1 MKHLTL
7 TLAAALTIAMATNA
21 APKKKHTPAYE
32 DLSEQVSDALN
43 SYDIE
48 QAQELM
54 ERWEAAAKRA
64 RRDLPASANELRA
77 RIVLMDNMLQRVE
90 EIAIID
96 SVTVPRDRLAQ
107 AIPLPTNAGRLG
119 TRQMLPPNIRANDKT
134 IVYTA
139 NDGREVF
146 WNAPDST
153 GRSTLYHAG
162 ILDDGTLEPPT
173 KVFPSAQYATTCPYM
188 LTDGS
193 TLYFSAKDPETSIGG
208 YDIYM
213 TRRDDAT
220 GDFLE
225 PVNVGMPY
233 NSPYD
238 DILMAI
244 DTENGIGWWA
254 TDRNSLDSDSI
265 TVYTYLTNAT
275 RHNLDP
281 EREDLAD
288 RAFVTDMA
296 ATRDASTDAA
306 AIREQ
311 IKARAAAQ
319 TSDTK
324 DARTTDDALPYPFSI
339 EGRTVYYR
347 LSDFRSSEARELM
360 SQYLQQYNLDQ
371 AYRRQL
377 DHLRQRYA
385 NGDRTVAAEIRALEN
400 SVAKAGPTLRRM
412 RNAVI
417 RAELH

>member
-7 TLAAALTIAMATNA
+7 TLTAALTIAIVANA

-64 RRDLPASANELRA
+64 RRDLPTSADELRA

-90 EIAIID
+90 DIVIID

-107 AIPLPTNAGRLG
+107 AFPLPANAGRLG
-119 TRQMLPPNIRANDKT
+119 TRQVLPPNIRANDNT

-162 ILDDGTLEPPT
+162 ILDDGTLESPT
-173 KVFPSAQYATTCPYM
+173 EVFASAQYATTCPFM

-193 TLYFSAKDPETSIGG
+193 TLYFAAKDPETSIGG

-213 TRRDDAT
+213 TRRDDST

-244 DTENGIGWWA
+244 DTDNGIGWWA

-311 IKARAAAQ
+311 IKARAAAM
-319 TSDTK
+319 DAGTK
-324 DARTTDDALPYPFSI
+324 DARTTDALPYPFAI
-339 EGRTVYYR
+339 EGRAVYYR
-347 LSDFRSSEARELM
+347 LSDFCSPEARELM

-377 DHLRQRYA
+377 EHLRQRYA
-385 NGDRTVAAEIRALEN
+385 NGDHSVAAEIRALES
-400 SVAKAGPTLRRM
+400 SVAKAIPTLRRQ

>member
-7 TLAAALTIAMATNA
+7 TLTAALTIAMAANA

-43 SYDIE
+43 SYDIN

-54 ERWEAAAKRA
+54 ERWEASAKRA
-64 RRDLPASANELRA
+64 RRDLPSSAEGLRA

-90 EIAIID
+90 DITIID
-96 SVTVPRDRLAQ
+96 SVTVPRSRLAE
-107 AIPLPTNAGRLG
+107 AIPLPANAGRLG
-119 TRQMLPPNIRANDKT
+119 SRQMLPPNIRTNNST

-162 ILDDGTLEPPT
+162 ILDDGTLETPT
-173 KVFPSAQYATTCPYM
+173 EVFASARYATTCPFM

-193 TLYFSAKDPETSIGG
+193 TLYFAAKDSETSIGG

-213 TRRDDAT
+213 TRRDEAT

-244 DTENGIGWWA
+244 DTDNGIGWWA

-275 RHNLDP
+275 RRNLDP
-281 EREDLAD
+281 ERDDLAD
-288 RAFVTDMA
+288 RAFVTDIA
-296 ATRDASTDAA
+296 VTQSSDTDAD
-306 AIREQ
+306 AIRAQ
-311 IKARAAAQ
+311 VKARAAAQ
-319 TSDTK
+319 ASDTE
-324 DARTTDDALPYPFSI
+324 DTHTSDALPYPFAV
-339 EGRTVYYR
+339 EGRAVYYR
-347 LSDFRSSEARELM
+347 LSDFHNPEARELM
-360 SQYLQQYNLDQ
+360 SQYLRQYNLDQ

-377 DHLRQRYA
+377 EHLRQRYA
-385 NGDRTVAAEIRALEN
+385 DGDHSVAAEIRALEN
-400 SVAKAGPTLRRM
+400 SVAKAIPTLRRQ

>member
-1 MKHLTL
+1 MKHMTL
-7 TLAAALTIAMATNA
+7 TLAAALAIAIAANA
-21 APKKKHTPAYE
+21 APKKKHTPVYE
-32 DLSEQVSDALN
+32 DLSEQISDALN
-43 SYDIE
+43 SYDIK

-64 RRDLPASANELRA
+64 RRDLPTSADELRG
-77 RIVLMDNMLQRVE
+77 RIVMMDNMLQRVE
-90 EIAIID
+90 DITIID
-96 SVTVPRDRLAQ
+96 SVTVPRSRLAE
-107 AIPLPTNAGRLG
+107 AFPLPANAGRLG
-119 TRQMLPPNIRANDKT
+119 SRQMLPPNIRTNDNT

-162 ILDDGTLEPPT
+162 ILDDGTLESPT
-173 KVFPSAQYATTCPYM
+173 KVFSSAQYATACPFM

-193 TLYFSAKDPETSIGG
+193 TLYFAAQDPETSIGG

-213 TRRDDAT
+213 TRRDDST

-225 PVNVGMPY
+225 PVNIGMPY
-233 NSPYD
+233 NSPYN

-244 DTENGIGWWA
+244 DTDNGIGWWA

-275 RHNLDP
+275 RRNLNP
-281 EREDLAD
+281 ERNDLAD
-288 RAFVTDMA
+288 RAFITDIAVTQD
-296 ATRDASTDAA
+296 TDTDAA

-311 IKARAAAQ
+311 INARAAAQ

-324 DARTTDDALPYPFSI
+324 DTRTTDTLPYPFSI
-339 EGRTVYYR
+339 EGRAVYYR
-347 LSDFRSSEARELM
+347 LSDFRSTEARELM

-377 DHLRQRYA
+377 ERLRIRYA
-385 NGDRTVAAEIRALEN
+385 NGDHTVAAEIRALEN
-400 SVAKAGPTLRRM
+400 SVAKAAPSLRRL

>member
-7 TLAAALTIAMATNA
+7 TLTAALTIAMAANA

-64 RRDLPASANELRA
+64 RRDLPTSADELRA

-90 EIAIID
+90 DITIID
-96 SVTVPRDRLAQ
+96 SVTVPRSRLAE

-119 TRQMLPPNIRANDKT
+119 TRQMLPPDIRTNDNT

-162 ILDDGTLEPPT
+162 ILDDGTLETPT
-173 KVFPSAQYATTCPYM
+173 KVFASAQYATTCPFM

-193 TLYFSAKDPETSIGG
+193 TLYFAAKDPETSIGG

-213 TRRDDAT
+213 TRRDDTT

-244 DTENGIGWWA
+244 DTDNGIGWWA
-254 TDRNSLDSDSI
+254 TDRNSLDSDTI

-275 RHNLDP
+275 RRNLDP

-288 RAFVTDMA
+288 RAFVTDVK
-296 ATRDASTDAA
+296 ATRDSTIDIAD
-306 AIREQ
+306 IRAQ
-311 IKARAAAQ
+311 IKVRAAAQ
-319 TSDTK
+319 ASDTK
-324 DARTTDDALPYPFSI
+324 GTNTSDALPYPFSI
-339 EGRTVYYR
+339 EGRAVYYR
-347 LSDFRSSEARELM
+347 LSDFRSPEARELM
-360 SQYLQQYNLDQ
+360 TQYLQQYNLDQ

-377 DHLRQRYA
+377 EHLRQRYA
-385 NGDRTVAAEIRALEN
+385 DGDRTVAAEIRALEN
-400 SVAKAGPTLRRM
+400 SVSKAGPTIRRL